1 MCMRKYTKTK
11 WNATLE
17 QKLKSYTENN
27 GCWEY
32 NGCTNNYGYCLIM
45 TNRKLKYAHRLAWE
59 FHNGRSIPDDMTV
72 DHICFNRKCINP
84 AHLRL
89 LSHKENSSRRSVSLI
104 KTWCDKHDCPRKVI
118 HYISKESGNKNTKT
132 VCLKCASEYSSAY
145 KKRKRTG
152 GGIG

>member
-1 MCMRKYTKTK
+1 MIRHTKLK
-11 WNATLE
+11 WNASLE

-45 TNRKLKYAHRLAWE
+45 VNKKLQYAHRLAWE
-59 FHNGRSIPDDMTV
+59 FYNNKKIPDGMTV

-84 AHLRL
+84 DHLRL
-89 LSHKENSSRRSVSLI
+89 LSAGENSGRHSESTMKL
-104 KTWCDKHDCPRKVI
+104 WCDKHNCPRKKTYFI
-118 HYISKESGNKNTKT
+118 NKKSGNTNIRT
-132 VCLKCASEYSSAY
+132 VCLKCAAESTAAY